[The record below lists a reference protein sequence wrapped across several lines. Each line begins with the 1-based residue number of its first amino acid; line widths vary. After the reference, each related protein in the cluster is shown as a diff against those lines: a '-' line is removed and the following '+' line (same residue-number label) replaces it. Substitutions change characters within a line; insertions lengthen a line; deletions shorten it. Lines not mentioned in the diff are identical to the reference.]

1 MTSEASIQRAI
12 VDYLHLVLPRDCRVA
27 AIPNA
32 ARRTRTGMASNAVAG
47 LSPGLFD
54 LMIVEAGGG
63 VYMIEVKT
71 AHGRLSHAQRKWQ
84 EWFITHSVPHCVARS
99 IDDVRVAL
107 CAWRIQTKE
116 ALNA

>member
-12 VDYLHLVLPRDCRVA
+12 VGYLNAVLPNDCRVV

-32 ARRTRTGMASNAVAG
+32 ARRTVIGRATNAVAG

-63 VYMIEVKT
+63 AYFIEVKT
-71 AHGRLSHAQRKWQ
+71 DKGKLSPAQEGWK
-84 EWFITHSVPHCVARS
+84 EWFIVNHVPHCIARGV
-99 IDDVRVAL
+99 DDVRVAL
-107 CAWRIQTKE
+107 AAWRIETRE
-116 ALNA
+116 AAQ

>member
-12 VDYLHLVLPRDCRVA
+12 VKYLHAVLPRDCRVA

-32 ARRTRTGMASNAVAG
+32 AHRTHTGRAANAVAG

-63 VYMIEVKT
+63 AYFIEVKT
-71 AHGRLSHAQRKWQ
+71 DKGKLSAAQEGWK
-84 EWFITHSVPHCVARS
+84 EWFVLNHYPHCIARS
-99 IDDVRVAL
+99 VDDVRAAL
-107 CAWRIQTKE
+107 AHWRIETRE
-116 ALNA
+116 AA